1 MASASGWACPSGSG
15 TASSRPSSAGTA
27 KASPRAPG
35 ASRSSLP
42 PGWSRWPTWSR
53 SSTAQA
59 APVLA
64 GLDEAS
70 SWDAVISAEPAQGR
84 RLTGPEFDA
93 ALEAIADF
101 TDVKSPY
108 TIGHSRGV
116 ADLAGEAARILGLG
130 DQAATTVRRAGL
142 VHDLGRLGVP
152 NAVWDKPGP
161 LGHAETERVRLHPY
175 LTERMLTC

>member
-1 MASASGWACPSGSG
+1 VDVFTGHAE
-15 TASSRPSSAGTA
+15 
-27 KASPRAPG
+27 
-35 ASRSSLP
+35 
-42 PGWSRWPTWSR
+42 
-53 SSTAQA
+53 
-59 APVLA
+59 PVLA

-116 ADLAGEAARILGLG
+116 ADLGGEAARVL
-130 DQAATTVRRAGL
+130 A
-142 VHDLGRLGVP
+142 
-152 NAVWDKPGP
+152 
-161 LGHAETERVRLHPY
+161 
-175 LTERMLTC
+175 